1 MTGGLLDALG
11 DLDDIEDI
19 IGENDVGPKDR
30 YKNKPVPVPKS
41 RRIKKKSTV
50 VSPEAETNN
59 NANNGRIQQDEG
71 NFLDTG
77 SRSVYV
83 KTWGCAHNSSDSEYM
98 AGQLAAQGYSITQD
112 KDEAA
117 LWLLNS
123 CTVKNPAEEHFK
135 NEINKGLDNNKKVV
149 VAGCVPQGTSRFTVS
164 PQPSFALLYFRQTE
178 F

>member
-41 RRIKKKSTV
+41 RKIKKKSTV
-50 VSPEAETNN
+50 VSPEAESPAVANN
-59 NANNGRIQQDEG
+59 NADGRIQQDEG

-98 AGQLAAQGYSITQD
+98 AG
-112 KDEAA
+112 
-117 LWLLNS
+117 
-123 CTVKNPAEEHFK
+123 
-135 NEINKGLDNNKKVV
+135 
-149 VAGCVPQGTSRFTVS
+149 
-164 PQPSFALLYFRQTE
+164 
-178 F
+178 